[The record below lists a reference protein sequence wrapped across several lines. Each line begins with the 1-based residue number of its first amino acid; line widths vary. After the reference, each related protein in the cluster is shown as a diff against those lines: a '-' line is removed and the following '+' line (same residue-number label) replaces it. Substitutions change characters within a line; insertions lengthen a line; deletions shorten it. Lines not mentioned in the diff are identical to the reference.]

1 LTPAVFLKEREML
14 LSLDRD
20 ELDEGLEVAKTRS
33 TSLEVDLEKL
43 NLGSQPPTLEHVIG
57 APRPTSRLG
66 LDVGPPISPVQTW
79 KADMS
84 TVLTIYIVGISK
96 AQAFPNIVYSH
107 LSLPNIIV
115 FALPSPKIDSWA
127 YKDALAKLLAAVRPM
142 IDQSTYI
149 LLKAGTTEHIDLIT
163 KSQEKDDSFPKTLGS
178 LPAPVDTV
186 GSRKTV
192 IPIALLLLCAFPL
205 DENVP
210 TETGLTKGSI
220 SNVLLSLVALWPD
233 SNPPRA
239 ALKRVNEVLLGR
251 DQ

>member
-1 LTPAVFLKEREML
+1 LTPAVFWKEREIL

-20 ELDEGLEVAKTRS
+20 ELDEGLEAAKTRS

-43 NLGSQPPTLEHVIG
+43 NLGSRSPTLEHVVG
-57 APRPTSRLG
+57 APRPACRLG
-66 LDVGPPISPVQTW
+66 LDIGPPISPVQTW
-79 KADMS
+79 KADNATIM
-84 TVLTIYIVGISK
+84 TIYIVGISK

-107 LSLPNIIV
+107 PSLPCAIV

-127 YKDALAKLLAAVRPM
+127 YKDALGKLLAAVRPL

-163 KSQEKDDSFPKTLGS
+163 KAQGKNDSLRPALEA
-178 LPAPVDTV
+178 LPAPADAV
-186 GSRKTV
+186 GSRKMV

-205 DENVP
+205 D
-210 TETGLTKGSI
+210 TEVDVEALTKGSI
-220 SNVLLSLVALWPD
+220 SNVLLSLVALWPE